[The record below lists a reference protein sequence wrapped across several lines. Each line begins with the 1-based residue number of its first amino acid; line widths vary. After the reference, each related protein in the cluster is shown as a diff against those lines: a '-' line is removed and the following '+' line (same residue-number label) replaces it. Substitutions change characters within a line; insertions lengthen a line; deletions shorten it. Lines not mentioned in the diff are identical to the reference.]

1 MKQRKHHGVKVSDY
15 ISARDNKSGA
25 ECEGYKTPL
34 SRQIGG
40 SHYKDFPIQPVEFIT
55 KNKLNF
61 LQGCIVKRI
70 TRYNLPGG
78 KGLQDL
84 EKIIHEAELLI
95 EIEGWRK
102 K

>member
-1 MKQRKHHGVKVSDY
+1 MRRRK
-15 ISARDNKSGA
+15 AN
-25 ECEGYKTPL
+25 PL
-34 SRQIGG
+34 DMQVGG

-95 EIEGWRK
+95 EIEEWRK
-102 K
+102 KS